1 MSIERRLLA
10 ENLRARKLLYG
21 AVALSFLATALWL
34 AFAWLFSAVVNRV
47 FILHQTLDQVAV
59 LCALIFG
66 LIVVRF
72 ALMWGSDVIAQH
84 SANALKRN
92 LRERL
97 DAKLFALGP
106 LYTRGER
113 TGELVRTATAGIEA
127 LDEYISQFQ
136 PARILAVI
144 VPALVLFVIL
154 FLDIWTLPILLFTG
168 PILVLLLAL
177 IGKRTQD
184 LTARRFL
191 EMSWMSA
198 HFMDM
203 LQGLATLKLFGRS
216 KEQAQTIET
225 ISEQYGNTTMDIL
238 RTAFQTSL
246 VLEWGATAATAL
258 VAIAVSARLMTGLMP
273 FETALTVLLL
283 TPEFFLPLRQ
293 LAIKYHAG
301 TAGKDAA
308 ARVYTILDVPLTA
321 TLAPQTNVTRAL
333 LPTRLDI
340 FFDDVQVAF
349 DNGERIALDGF
360 TLKLADKQTVALVG
374 KTGAG
379 KTTVANLLLRFVE
392 PTRGKIIVGG
402 IPLHEIDA
410 DTWRAQIAYVS
421 QQPHLFAGTVAENLA
436 LAKPDPTRAEM
447 IEAARAA
454 HIHDFIAGLP
464 HGYDTPLGE
473 RGARLSGGQRQR
485 LALARAF
492 MKNAPLLILDE
503 VTSHLDAANEEQI
516 RAALAQLLPNRTT
529 LIIAHRLALA
539 QDADV
544 VAVMENGRVIE
555 KGSPRALLEA
565 DSKYGAFVAA
575 YQGGAR

>member
-1 MSIERRLLA
+1 MSIERRLLL
-10 ENLRARKLLYG
+10 ENPRARKFLYG

-34 AFAWLFSAVVNRV
+34 GAAWLFSAAINRV
-47 FILHQTLDQVAV
+47 FILHQTLDQVAA
-59 LCALIFG
+59 LCAALFG
-66 LIVVRF
+66 FSLARF
-72 ALMWGSDVIAQH
+72 GVMWASEVIAQH
-84 SANALKRN
+84 SAYELKRN

-97 DAKLFALGP
+97 QVKLFALGP

-113 TGELVRTATAGIEA
+113 TGELVRTWTAGIEA

-136 PARILAVI
+136 PARILAAI
-144 VPALVLFVIL
+144 VPAFVLLVIL

-191 EMSWMSA
+191 EMSWMGA
-198 HFMDM
+198 HFLDM

-216 KEQAQTIET
+216 KEQAKTIEL
-225 ISEQYGNTTMDIL
+225 ISQHYANTTMDIL

-258 VAIAVSARLMTGLMP
+258 VAITVSARLMNGLMP
-273 FETALTVLLL
+273 FEIALTVLLV

-308 ARVYTILDVPLTA
+308 ARVYTILDTPALAA
-321 TLAPQTNVTRAL
+321 TPQANVTRTV
-333 LPTRLDI
+333 LPARLDI
-340 FFDDVQVAF
+340 FFEEVQVAF
-349 DNGERIALDGF
+349 DNGARIALDGF
-360 TLKLADKQTVALVG
+360 ILKLADKQTVALVG
-374 KTGAG
+374 ATGAG

-392 PTRGKIIVGG
+392 PTRGKITVGG
-402 IPLHEIDA
+402 IPLNEIDA

-421 QQPHLFAGTVAENLA
+421 QQPHLFAGSVAENLA
-436 LAKPDPTRAEM
+436 LAKPNATRAEM
-447 IEAARAA
+447 TRAARAA
-454 HIHDFIAGLP
+454 NIHDFIAALP
-464 HGYDTPLGE
+464 RGYDTPLGE

-492 MKNAPLLILDE
+492 LKNAPLLILDE
-503 VTSHLDAANEEQI
+503 VTSHLDAASEELI
-516 RAALAQLLPNRTT
+516 RASLAELLQNRTA

-555 KGSPRALLEA
+555 NDSPRALLA
-565 DSKYGAFVAA
+565 QPSQYGAFVTA
-575 YQGGAR
+575 YKGGAA